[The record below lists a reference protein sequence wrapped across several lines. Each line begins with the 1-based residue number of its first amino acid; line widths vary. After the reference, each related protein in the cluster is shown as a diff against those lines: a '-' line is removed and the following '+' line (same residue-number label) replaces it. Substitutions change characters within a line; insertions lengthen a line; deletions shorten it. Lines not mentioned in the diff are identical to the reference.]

1 MEFENPNFG
10 TCELMNC
17 DVTLVAVIACII
29 ATIIFIKNNSM
40 NPYVVTTKLL
50 KDKTWIK
57 GEYFATY
64 QEAKEYYENL
74 YKE

>member
-17 DVTLVAVIACII
+17 DVKLGK
-29 ATIIFIKNNSM
+29 TIIFIKNNSM

-74 YKE
+74 YKEYYR

>member
-17 DVTLVAVIACII
+17 DVKLGK
-29 ATIIFIKNNSM
+29 TIIFIKNNSM

-50 KDKTWIK
+50 KDKTCIN
-57 GEYFATY
+57 FHSI
-64 QEAKEYYENL
+64 L
-74 YKE
+74 

>member
-17 DVTLVAVIACII
+17 DVKLGK
-29 ATIIFIKNNSM
+29 TIIFIKNNSM
-40 NPYVVTTKLL
+40 NPYVVTKKLL

-57 GEYFATY
+57 GEYFATD

>member
-17 DVTLVAVIACII
+17 DVKLGK
-29 ATIIFIKNNSM
+29 TIIFIKNNSA
-40 NPYVVTTKLL
+40 NPYVVTTNLL

-57 GEYFATY
+57 GEYFPTY
-64 QEAKEYYENL
+64 EGAKEYYEKL
-74 YKE
+74 YKES

>member
-1 MEFENPNFG
+1 MEFENPNFE

-17 DVTLVAVIACII
+17 DVKLGK
-29 ATIIFIKNNSM
+29 TIIFIKNNSM

>member
-17 DVTLVAVIACII
+17 DVKLGK
-29 ATIIFIKNNSM
+29 TIIFIKNNSM

-64 QEAKEYYENL
+64 QEAKKYYENL

>member
-10 TCELMNC
+10 TCELMTC
-17 DVTLVAVIACII
+17 DVKLGK
-29 ATIIFIKNNSM
+29 TIIFIKNNSM

>member
-17 DVTLVAVIACII
+17 DVKLGK
-29 ATIIFIKNNSM
+29 TIIFIKNNSM

-64 QEAKEYYENL
+64 QEAKEYYEIL

>member
-17 DVTLVAVIACII
+17 DVKLGK
-29 ATIIFIKNNSM
+29 TIIFIKNNSM

-64 QEAKEYYENL
+64 QEAKEYYETL